1 MARIAAQPQLRLAV
15 PAQRPVVLRL
25 AAPAVLAP
33 PENWLSEGKPM
44 AIARIEDGQI
54 VEDRP
59 IQITDVPEHKRGAW
73 LPFEGEPPVVDLAYY
88 TVSGP
93 SYTIEP
99 TRVLQTWTVTPRDLA
114 TVKAETKVR
123 IDEAAETARLRYIT
137 AGAGQALEYQ
147 EAAEE
152 AARYAATG
160 GAGAYPMLQASVEAG
175 EAPDL
180 ATAATLIGAR
190 ENAWATIGA
199 NIRKLRLTAKRAV
212 DAAISVDEVAA
223 AATVAWP

>member
-1 MARIAAQPQLRLAV
+1 
-15 PAQRPVVLRL
+15 
-25 AAPAVLAP
+25 
-33 PENWLSEGKPM
+33 M
-44 AIARIEDGQI
+44 AIARIEGGQI

-59 IQITDVPEHKRGAW
+59 IQITDVPEHKRGSW

-114 TVKAETKVR
+114 TVKAETKAR
-123 IDEAAETARLRYIT
+123 IDREAEEARLRYIT
-137 AGAGQALEYQ
+137 GGAGQALEYQ

-160 GAGAYPMLQASVEAG
+160 GAGAYPMLQSSVEAG